1 MGSDGE
7 QAQTDRLLFTLRWR
21 GYERT
26 QVERWVTGLAG
37 RSSPGERPQFTIVLR
52 GYDRDEVDRF
62 VDAHPADGPAP
73 CVPGDQGS
81 DIPEFTIVL
90 RGYERHEVDSYVAR
104 AQARIADLEH
114 QVRQLRS
121 VPPA

>member
-1 MGSDGE
+1 VGSNAE
-7 QAQTDRLLFTLRWR
+7 QAHDDRPSFTVRWR

-26 QVERWVTGLAG
+26 QVQQWIARLADG
-37 RSSPGERPQFTIVLR
+37 SWLGERPEFTIVLR

-62 VDAHPADGPAP
+62 AGPQPTGATEPGAP
-73 CVPGDQGS
+73 EGHAMGA
-81 DIPEFTIVL
+81 PEFTIVL
-90 RGYERHEVDSYVAR
+90 RGYEQREVDRFVDD

-121 VPPA
+121 TPPS